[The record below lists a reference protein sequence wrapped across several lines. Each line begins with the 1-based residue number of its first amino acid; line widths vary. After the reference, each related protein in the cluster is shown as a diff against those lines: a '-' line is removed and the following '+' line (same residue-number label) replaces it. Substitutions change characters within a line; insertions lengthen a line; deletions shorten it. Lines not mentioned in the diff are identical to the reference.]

1 MKKEN
6 INKIYIPQSEGIPD
20 INSYEGLN
28 KHYLKVSESLSEIH
42 KKEEEEAQ
50 NQHKQILE
58 LAGRKRITGE
68 EPNTLVCDG
77 ATLICPLAEFNTR
90 LLQMGDDA
98 IAVKE
103 KSAMV
108 EFKVH
113 RKSGYLMGKDPIG
126 TINDNLPENF
136 NLLMEVKCSLTGNVC
151 KINEYGGEWSN
162 YSKNFFVNGYNA
174 LIKASLLKC
183 NIEEVTKKCFIKD
196 KEPLLEIVYNGQNPE
211 IKNAILGSL
220 FSPSDRNFIKSVV
233 IVATVVIITKNIG
246 AVVTEGRLLFLYNQ
260 GYAATGSTL
269 GGVLYT
275 ELQTGVGAKTFAL
288 AESTKSLFENS
299 DEGMM
304 LIKKAKSIAGEPGI
318 QMYGFA
324 KETVGNIETAG
335 FISKGIFEADMFLKN
350 KKLDKE
356 ISQNNIKLKNLERIE
371 NKTFKDAIVQIEKYK
386 TNKNNDELSNK
397 KFKNFTFIS
406 DRVEDIEK
414 KINNDPK
421 NSVKKIVIKEIKTSI
436 PSDWLNYRS
445 QIEYSKQPFLTDI
458 EIKGVK

>member
-1 MKKEN
+1 M
-6 INKIYIPQSEGIPD
+6 
-20 INSYEGLN
+20 
-28 KHYLKVSESLSEIH
+28 
-42 KKEEEEAQ
+42 
-50 NQHKQILE
+50 
-58 LAGRKRITGE
+58 
-68 EPNTLVCDG
+68 
-77 ATLICPLAEFNTR
+77 
-90 LLQMGDDA
+90 
-98 IAVKE
+98 
-103 KSAMV
+103 
-108 EFKVH
+108 
-113 RKSGYLMGKDPIG
+113 
-126 TINDNLPENF
+126 
-136 NLLMEVKCSLTGNVC
+136 NV
-151 KINEYGGEWSN
+151 
-162 YSKNFFVNGYNA
+162 YNA
-174 LIKASLLKC
+174 LIKASSLKC
-183 NIEEVTKKCFIKD
+183 NIEEVIKKCFIKD

-211 IKNAILGSL
+211 IENAFLGSL
-220 FSPSDRNFIKSVV
+220 LSPSDRNFIRSVV

-269 GGVLYT
+269 GGALYT
-275 ELQTGVGAKTFAL
+275 ELQTGIGAKTFAL

-356 ISQNNIKLKNLERIE
+356 ISQHNIKLDNLNKNK
-371 NKTFKDAIVQIEKYK
+371 NKVFNQANEDFEIFD
-386 TNKNNDELSNK
+386 TNKEILKLKSK
-397 KFKNFTFIS
+397 RYENFTFIP
-406 DRVEDIEK
+406 DVIEDIEK
-414 KINNDPK
+414 KINTTPK
-421 NSVKKIVIKEIKTSI
+421 NNVKKIIIKEIKTSI